1 MQFADHG
8 TFDTL
13 VRCDVNTGEEVMFE
27 NIVWSEQPCT
37 LKTFI
42 DSYLLPQLV
51 KVEDGYYSAKDAET
65 LSKDDILTLH
75 FTKRTDK
82 LHIEATDHKRYF
94 IPLNCPCKIEILPR
108 ICEDRYYSV
117 EDVVDAWTS
126 DDFKFI
132 RVVHNGPPQLR
143 IRAGDILKLRKTVEE
158 KRVKFLECEFHD
170 KTKDSVRLP
179 LDFKAAFEPLA
190 RAEQC
195 HLQEVVTKLPLRVK
209 FTSCDTTIQ
218 GANDINVVDL
228 PSLGSVLLKEFRE
241 EITVIATSR
250 HDNLVTV
257 LMIPA
262 DLDVNVLPAH
272 GAIIGDKKYARFCRE
287 IHDGTE
293 LTKVD
298 FSKQGSMMMFEESTV
313 NVIYDYAEVKPL
325 LPRRNRLHSTDQS
338 DNSDSSDDYEDVNK
352 PAIPRRQTSKPAM
365 TQSKAREEIEPPPRP
380 PKPRTLSMNLKP
392 VPAYENMH
400 AGSEITAPI
409 EKPFGSCEASPRYF
423 NEGSDDNV
431 DDEDE
436 NPYVSSDEDYIY
448 PEIDEPECN
457 TSNHGNPESP
467 KEQLGPSEGHKK
479 TMKEKVFGKFK
490 AIAKSPPFRSSN
502 IPRSLQGP
510 CPTPSP
516 PPVPI
521 SPRTTSRAA
530 TGRDLPQSFPDD
542 LRNLSVSK
550 VSECLRLLNMGEH
563 VETFESEQ
571 IDGELFVTLNEDTLP
586 YLGVSNKFQ
595 QRKLLKFIQG
605 WRPEGNDKL

>member
-1 MQFADHG
+1 
-8 TFDTL
+8 
-13 VRCDVNTGEEVMFE
+13 MFE
-27 NIVWSEQPCT
+27 NIVWSEQSCT

-51 KVEDGYYSAKDAET
+51 KVEDGFYSTKDAET

-82 LHIEATDHKRYF
+82 LVIEAADHRRYF
-94 IPLNCPCKIEILPR
+94 IPLNFPCKIEILPR

-126 DDFKFI
+126 DDFEFI

-143 IRAGDILKLRKTVEE
+143 IRAGDILKLKKTVEVQ
-158 KRVKFLECEFHD
+158 RVKFLECEFHD

-195 HLQEVVTKLPLRVK
+195 HLQEVVNKLPLRVR
-209 FTSCDTTIQ
+209 FTSCDTMIQ
-218 GANDINVVDL
+218 DANDINVVDL

-241 EITVIATSR
+241 ERTVIATSR

-262 DLDVNVLPAH
+262 DLDVNVFPAH
-272 GAIIGDKKYARFCRE
+272 GAVIGDKKYARFCRE

-298 FSKQGSMMMFEESTV
+298 FSKQGSMMFDEPTV
-313 NVIYDYAEVKPL
+313 DVIYDYAEVKPL
-325 LPRRNRLHSTDQS
+325 LPRRERLESNQS

-352 PAIPRRQTSKPAM
+352 PPIPPRTISMQAM
-365 TQSKAREEIEPPPRP
+365 TQSKAGEEIERPPRP
-380 PKPRTLSMNLKP
+380 PKPKTLSMSLEP
-392 VPAYENMH
+392 VPPYENMH
-400 AGSEITAPI
+400 AGSEVKAPI
-409 EKPFGSCEASPRYF
+409 KKPLGSCEASPRDF
-423 NEGSDDNV
+423 DEGSDNTF
-431 DDEDE
+431 DDDDE

-448 PEIDEPECN
+448 PEYDKPEWN
-457 TSNHGNPESP
+457 TSSHGTPESP
-467 KEQLGPSEGHKK
+467 KERLDLSERPKK
-479 TMKEKVFGKFK
+479 TMKEKLLDKFK
-490 AIAKSPPFRSSN
+490 AAAKSPHFSSN
-502 IPRSLQGP
+502 PSRSPQS
-510 CPTPSP
+510 PTSSL
-516 PPVPI
+516 PPVPVS
-521 SPRTTSRAA
+521 SPTTSRAA
-530 TGRDLPQSFPDD
+530 AGRDLPQSFPDD
-542 LRNLSVSK
+542 LRNLSVSR

-571 IDGELFVTLNEDTLP
+571 IDGELLITLNEDALP

-605 WRPEGNDKL
+605 WRPERNDQL